1 LNSVPLP
8 IKGSPND
15 TTTKVNVLLQAY
27 ISKFK
32 LDGYALNADMIF
44 ITQSAGRIMRA
55 IFEIFLKKGWS

>member
-1 LNSVPLP
+1 MNSVPLP

-44 ITQSAGRIMRA
+44 IT
-55 IFEIFLKKGWS
+55 